1 MTNDKLPARVTL
13 PDQTV
18 ATYDPLGPDPDE
30 EGSGL
35 DVGRLFAA
43 VIRFRWL
50 VVLGT
55 ILGVV
60 GGAIGWA
67 RTDLEYVA
75 RASLWIQGAEGRS
88 GPISGGNLLTA
99 SSWIDLLRSY
109 TVLNAVV
116 IDNGLYLTV
125 PDTLFLPAFSS
136 FGLEERVVPGEY
148 EVLYSPAS
156 ERLTLFHDGLVVEN
170 KAPGEKLGAVVG
182 FAWTPSVEALAPD
195 TPVRFSLALPSVMTA
210 EINRNM
216 EASLDRAGTFIRV
229 ALRGKDPPE
238 VATTLNAILDQYVGV
253 AADLKSAS
261 LEERTSVLRQQLATA
276 EGELLDAERA
286 LEAFR
291 VSTVALPSDVPAPIL
306 EGVAGTP
313 GPAFRA
319 YSGLTLD
326 IESLRA
332 GMRAI
337 ERVLADQ
344 PDSTLRVEALEVIPE
359 VRTSSQLVAAL
370 GELMGSRA
378 ELYTLERRYT
388 DEHPEVQDL
397 AAVVLTLETE
407 TVPSLLR
414 ALVRQL
420 RDDEERLQDRSM
432 KQPWSWQTFLPGP
445 SRTLDCSGESLCP
458 RASTVMSWGGI
469 KRLSWHRPAPC
480 RMSGYSIE
488 R

>member
-195 TPVRFSLALPSVMTA
+195 TPVRFSLALPSMMTA

-229 ALRGKDPPE
+229 ALRGRIRP
-238 VATTLNAILDQYVGV
+238 
-253 AADLKSAS
+253 KS
-261 LEERTSVLRQQLATA
+261 RLR
-276 EGELLDAERA
+276 
-286 LEAFR
+286 
-291 VSTVALPSDVPAPIL
+291 
-306 EGVAGTP
+306 
-313 GPAFRA
+313 
-319 YSGLTLD
+319 
-326 IESLRA
+326 
-332 GMRAI
+332 
-337 ERVLADQ
+337 
-344 PDSTLRVEALEVIPE
+344 
-359 VRTSSQLVAAL
+359 
-370 GELMGSRA
+370 
-378 ELYTLERRYT
+378 
-388 DEHPEVQDL
+388 
-397 AAVVLTLETE
+397 
-407 TVPSLLR
+407 
-414 ALVRQL
+414 
-420 RDDEERLQDRSM
+420 
-432 KQPWSWQTFLPGP
+432 
-445 SRTLDCSGESLCP
+445 
-458 RASTVMSWGGI
+458 
-469 KRLSWHRPAPC
+469 
-480 RMSGYSIE
+480 
-488 R
+488 